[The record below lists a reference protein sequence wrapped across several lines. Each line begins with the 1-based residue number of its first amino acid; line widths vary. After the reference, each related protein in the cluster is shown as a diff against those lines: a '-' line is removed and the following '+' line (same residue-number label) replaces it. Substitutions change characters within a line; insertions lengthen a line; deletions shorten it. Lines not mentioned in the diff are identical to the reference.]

1 MAHVTAF
8 DRMLI
13 GGELVHSSSGAF
25 DDSINPATEEVI
37 GRSPRGTRQDVD
49 RAVAAAEAAWPA
61 WAALT

>member
-1 MAHVTAF
+1 
-8 DRMLI
+8 MLI